1 MQIARMRTAL
11 ITQVRLRSTR
21 LACKPL
27 LPLPTYR
34 TVIEE
39 HLYRCRMVK
48 GIDVLVAAI
57 SDDAGGDIIAQH
69 IAWMTGSVHG
79 DQAVK
84 IIRGPEHDVL
94 GRYLK
99 AAEEVKADV
108 IMRVTSDC
116 PLIDPRVCE
125 QVLEARADF
134 DGYDYACNNQ
144 PPTYPHGLDC
154 EAFTI
159 EALRKADMFEK
170 PELREHVTEWMRTA
184 SEIKRYNLAQN
195 GADQHAIRLTLDTY
209 EDYLVIWDEF
219 KRLLANGEAL

>member
-1 MQIARMRTAL
+1 MQIVGMRTAC
-11 ITQVRLRSTR
+11 IVQARLASTR
-21 LACKPL
+21 LPAKIL
-27 LPLPTYR
+27 LPLPNGR
-34 TVIEE
+34 SVLEE
-39 HLYRCRMVK
+39 VLYRCRLIK

-57 SDDAGGDIIAQH
+57 ADDDASDIVAKS
-69 IAWMTGSVHG
+69 IAWMTDKCFG

-84 IIRGPEHDVL
+84 IIRGPEQDVL
-94 GRYLK
+94 TRYLK
-99 AAEEVKADV
+99 AAEEVQAEI

-125 QVLEARADF
+125 QVLEARAEF
-134 DGYDYACNNQ
+134 QGYDYACNNQ

-195 GADQHAIRLTLDTY
+195 GADQHAIRLTLDTV
-209 EDYLVIWDEF
+209 EDYLAIRKEF
-219 KRLLANGEAL
+219 DKRLADGSAL